1 MPLPLLVLISVIEVA
16 ICLAAGWL
24 TTMPWLTELALA
36 GAAAQGMAAGLVLRR
51 FWHAGPT
58 KAIFGAGGRFLA
70 FEAMVVFCAAEA
82 HAVGTSFGTG
92 GPPLSALLLA
102 PPIVLAIMALR
113 SAGHATRTDERE
125 AEGER
130 ERE

>member
-1 MPLPLLVLISVIEVA
+1 MPLPLLILISVIEVG

-24 TTMPWLTELALA
+24 TEMPWVTELALA
-36 GAAAQGMAAGLVLRR
+36 AAAVQGMAAGLVLRR
-51 FWHAGPT
+51 FWHTGRV

-70 FEAMVVFCAAEA
+70 FEAMVVFCSAEA

-113 SAGHATRTDERE
+113 SAWRLAFVLHKAR
-125 AEGER
+125 
-130 ERE
+130 